1 MNALAKREFFVR
13 GVHEG
18 LNDGFLQC
26 IMLTSLTGP
35 CTKYPV
41 VRACISAGHLFRVRV
56 ASTFGLLLEGLL
68 IHQVCYGSVGFQSY
82 GVVKHAQRVLGTVMG
97 GYFPKS

>member
-1 MNALAKREFFVR
+1 MVSYSALCLPHLPVLVR
-13 GVHEG
+13 S
-18 LNDGFLQC
+18 
-26 IMLTSLTGP
+26 I
-35 CTKYPV
+35 PV